1 MGTKIPC
8 ILFVHITR
16 KEHLKKAFYLKRN
29 NGTHCTTF
37 PFNNFFF
44 RARGRHTQK
53 MGHDFSAGKISFSSR
68 GYSFSPK
75 KGEKWRGQSWIFDR
89 RLKENPWS
97 HNLWL
102 SRNLLQFFAE
112 EWTKRFPNFPKEEM
126 CLLDERVL
134 IFSSSEQV
142 LSPLPLWGIILGR
155 KWGHNA
161 LRIMFHCFRARGLSF
176 KSLRSSVSLPEK
188 KSSHWSCFC
197 LKREM
202 YR

>member
-1 MGTKIPC
+1 MGTQIPC

-53 MGHDFSAGKISFSSR
+53 MGHHFSAGKISFSSR

-89 RLKENPWS
+89 RIKENPWS
-97 HNLWL
+97 HNLWQ
-102 SRNLLQFFAE
+102 SRNLLQFLRKSFRKLSQRRDVFFGRACANFQFF
-112 EWTKRFPNFPKEEM
+112 WAGRYFP
-126 CLLDERVL
+126 
-134 IFSSSEQV
+134 
-142 LSPLPLWGIILGR
+142 LSPSGGNYPW
-155 KWGHNA
+155 K
-161 LRIMFHCFRARGLSF
+161 MRA
-176 KSLRSSVSLPEK
+176 
-188 KSSHWSCFC
+188 
-197 LKREM
+197 
-202 YR
+202 